1 MRDLALS
8 FDNPLAKLA
17 QAHRILASEG
27 HGDGTL
33 GHVSFRDHA
42 GRGLWIKRAEIG
54 MDEVNSLEDLL
65 LVDFSGHV
73 LEGSGDLHSEWPLHA
88 AVLQTQAEIHSVV
101 HTHARNASLLSA
113 SEYSIE
119 PLTTEGGYFVLDPVR
134 IFDAPRA
141 HIDDE
146 PSASAMANFLGKGP
160 AILVRN
166 HGLVTCGP
174 TIEAATLAAL
184 YVERAAL
191 AQIFAIA
198 SPGTFKAAG
207 PEQMTNRAMMLR
219 SDRFVE
225 QTFAYYARRISSVCC

>member
-1 MRDLALS
+1 
-8 FDNPLAKLA
+8 LA
-17 QAHRILASEG
+17 QAHRILAGEG

-33 GHVSFRDHA
+33 GHVSFRDPA
-42 GRGLWIKRAEIG
+42 GRGVWLKRAEIG
-54 MDEVNSLEDLL
+54 MDEVNSPEDLL
-65 LVDFSGHV
+65 LVDFSGRII
-73 LEGSGDLHSEWPLHA
+73 EGSGDLHSEWPIHA
-88 AVLQTQAEIHSVV
+88 AVLQSQAEIHSVV

-113 SEYSIE
+113 SECSIE

-146 PSASAMANFLGKGP
+146 SSACAMAAFLGKGP

-166 HGLVTCGP
+166 HGLVSCGP
-174 TIEAATLAAL
+174 TIEVATLAAL
-184 YVERAAL
+184 YVERAAS

-198 SPGTFKAAG
+198 CPGAFKAAL

-219 SDRFVE
+219 SDRFV
-225 QTFAYYARRISSVCC
+225 QQNFAYYARSSSKSVRADQNRR